1 MDRKYLRN
9 LVNIVLF
16 LVGVVLVCLLVPRLV
31 IFFMPFVVG
40 WIIALIANPLVRLM
54 EKRLKIVRKH
64 SSALIIVGTIAL
76 IVLGGYGIL
85 SWLVREIYG
94 FIGVLPDLYEALLG
108 DLETTSVNLAGISEK
123 IPPELL
129 EKLSATVHSLTESLG
144 NVISTIGVPTVAAA
158 GNIAKNIPNILVHVI
173 FTILSAYFFIAER
186 DKIIQ
191 WGREHTPEELRSK
204 WRFITEKFRNAVGG
218 YFKAQFKIMGVVAV
232 ILLVGF
238 FVLHIKYAILWAIL
252 IALLDFL
259 PFFGTGTALIPWAV
273 LKVLSGNY
281 KFAVGL
287 VIIYLVSQL
296 VRQLIQPKIVGD
308 TMGLNPLA
316 TMVFMYIGYKI
327 GGIVAMIIAV
337 PVGLIL
343 INLYEAGTF
352 DDIMEDV
359 RELAKGLNEYR
370 KGK

>member
-9 LVNIVLF
+9 VVNIVWF
-16 LVGVVLVCLLVPRLV
+16 LVGVVLLCLWVPRIL

-40 WIIALIANPLVRLM
+40 WIIALIANPLVRFM

-64 SSALIIVGTIAL
+64 SSVVIIIGTIAL

-85 SWLVREIYG
+85 SWLIREIYG
-94 FIGVLPDLYEALLG
+94 FIGILPDLYEALLG
-108 DLETTSVNLAGISEK
+108 DLETTGVNLAGLSDK
-123 IPPELL
+123 IPPELV
-129 EKLSATVHSLTESLG
+129 EKLVMTVNSLTESLG
-144 NVISTIGVPTVAAA
+144 KVISTIGVPTVTAA
-158 GNIAKNIPNILVHVI
+158 GNIAKNIPNILVNVL

-191 WGREHTPEELRSK
+191 WGREHTPEALRSK
-204 WRFITEKFRNAVGG
+204 WRFITERLRSAVGG

-238 FVLHIKYAILWAIL
+238 FLLHIKYAILWAIL
-252 IALLDFL
+252 IAFLDFL

-273 LKVLSGNY
+273 LKALSGNY

-296 VRQLIQPKIVGD
+296 VRQVIQPKIVGD
-308 TMGLNPLA
+308 TIGLNPLS

-327 GGIVAMIIAV
+327 GGIIAMIIAV
-337 PVGLIL
+337 PVGLII
-343 INLYEAGTF
+343 INLYEAGAF
-352 DDIMEDV
+352 DDIIKDV
-359 RELAKGLNEYR
+359 KELAEGLNAYR
-370 KGK
+370 KGE